1 MTVFEPR
8 TFNLPLEPLRRN
20 RDLAFQAV
28 DKFDESK
35 IFLKWFVL
43 SAQVFFFCFPPDI
56 GSLHGMINSWRAAIK
71 TFLRESSNFFFF
83 LSSTFFFFP
92 FAFLENL
99 ELEIA
104 NPSFYVLRRKKL
116 LHLMM
121 TENVLKVVRPLRTT
135 SLSWGMRMMTVAC
148 LGKVWLDDG
157 IKIYDKLCN
166 WKYELLTSFH
176 LRKTIFKKTAL
187 RSVNLNG

>member
-8 TFNLPLEPLRRN
+8 TFNLPLEPLRPN

-121 TENVLKVVRPLRTT
+121 TENVLKVVGPLRNK
-135 SLSWGMRMMTVAC
+135 LELRHEN
-148 LGKVWLDDG
+148 DDG
-157 IKIYDKLCN
+157 GLFGKSVTRWRDHNLWQIVQL
-166 WKYELLTSFH
+166 KYKLLTSFH
-176 LRKTIFKKTAL
+176 LRKTIFKKQ
-187 RSVNLNG
+187 RYVVSI